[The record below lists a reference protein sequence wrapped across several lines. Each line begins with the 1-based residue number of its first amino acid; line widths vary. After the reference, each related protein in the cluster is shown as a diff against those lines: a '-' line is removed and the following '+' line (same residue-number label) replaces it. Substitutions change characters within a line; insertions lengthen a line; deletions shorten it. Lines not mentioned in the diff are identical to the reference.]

1 MNKVFKL
8 EGVKIYDTENDE
20 RKFTG
25 YASTFGNL
33 DRVGDVVDSGAFQKS
48 LGLHKSDGTMPAML
62 LHHDLKRPIGRWTSM
77 TEDSKGLSVEGIL
90 TQGVQDA
97 DEAYALLKSGAIAS
111 MSIGY
116 RVKDETYDP
125 QTKSNHLKEI
135 ELHEV
140 SLVTIPANQSAIVSA
155 VKDADGEL
163 NIRELE
169 IVLRDAGLSRK
180 EAKTV
185 LAAGAKALLSD
196 ETPELVEEV
205 KSERDADLEA
215 RQLRLRA
222 LMDTIHNI
230 KS

>member
-1 MNKVFKL
+1 MNKVFQL
-8 EGVKIYDTENDE
+8 EGVKIYDTEDDE
-20 RKFTG
+20 RKFSG

-33 DRVGDVVDSGAFQKS
+33 DRVGDIVDSGAFEKS
-48 LGLHKSDGTMPAML
+48 LNLHKSDGTMPAML
-62 LHHDLKRPIGRWTSM
+62 LHHDLKRPIGRWTAM
-77 TEDSKGLSVEGIL
+77 TEDAKGLSVEGIL
-90 TQGVQDA
+90 TKGVQDA
-97 DEAYALLKSGAIAS
+97 DEAYALLKSGAISS

-116 RVKDETYDP
+116 RVKDEDYDA
-125 QTKSNHLKEI
+125 KAKANHLKEI

-140 SLVTIPANQSAIVSA
+140 SLVTIPANQSAMVSA

-185 LAAGAKALLSD
+185 LAAGAKALVAD
-196 ETPELVEEV
+196 ESTEVVEEV

-222 LMDTIHNI
+222 LLEKLNNI